1 MGYLKKRRYSD
12 IISNDQDDDPLAGVA
27 NLFDV
32 GLVFIVGLILALVSA
47 YQMMDIFSEDSEI
60 TIMKK
65 DKQGSWEIITKKG
78 KEIKIEKI
86 SDQKV
91 GGKEGMRLGTA
102 YKLKNGKVIYV
113 PDKGNNNGKK

>member
-12 IISNDQDDDPLAGVA
+12 IISNDQDDDPLSGVA

-86 SDQKV
+86 SDQKI
-91 GGKEGMRLGTA
+91 GGKEGHEA
-102 YKLKNGKVIYV
+102 WNSV
-113 PDKGNNNGKK
+113 